1 MAFQDALVKF
11 EYKEPSIQQIAE
23 YNGFSESEVKMM
35 ELFWS
40 DSFNENWIYLSDEM
54 ILNNMTND
62 TKKNALSNF
71 YKRTLF
77 PNFTIDDDYKEIK
90 KDDELIKK
98 YKYKAKIKANT
109 KKYFAVTKK
118 TYKELIKLGKFK
130 KSKKVVCK
138 EKIIADRL
146 AKTINGVREVY
157 INKTGQRIDILTDDE
172 IIEVKSYSCRMSAV
186 GQILY
191 YHNFYNDR
199 KMRIHLFDN
208 NGKRDEIFDKICYN
222 VNISVTY
229 DI

>member
-1 MAFQDALVKF
+1 MPAKT
-11 EYKEPSIQQIAE
+11 
-23 YNGFSESEVKMM
+23 
-35 ELFWS
+35 
-40 DSFNENWIYLSDEM
+40 WIYLSDEI

-77 PNFTIDDDYKEIK
+77 TNFTINVDYKEIK
-90 KDDELIKK
+90 KDDELINKNK
-98 YKYKAKIKANT
+98 YKIKIKANT

-118 TYKELIKLGKFK
+118 TYKKLIKLGKFK
-130 KSKKVVCK
+130 KSKKVVCS
-138 EKIIADRL
+138 EKIIADKL
-146 AKTINGVREVY
+146 AKTVNGVREVY

-172 IIEVKSYSCRMSAV
+172 IIEVKSFNCRMSAV